1 MSDEQNDGF
10 LGRWS
15 RRKVQA
21 RTGRPV
27 EEPPQPV
34 APKVAPSGMGDA
46 ADLPVNVP
54 QARTDAAEPAIET
67 EAPTLTLDDVKSL
80 THDADFQPFVARGVA
95 PEVRNAA
102 FKKLFTDPHFN
113 VMDGLDIYIDDYS
126 LPDPLPASTLAQLA
140 SAHFLKLVDAP
151 PPESAAQAPE
161 GPPGDAPPLQECEQA
176 AADPA
181 SPLADATADMT
192 DPERGPGSADMAPSG
207 PCNELQ
213 RPSAEGG
220 THAGH
225 DDADLRLQSHDAA
238 GRQADWPGAG

>member
-1 MSDEQNDGF
+1 MAARGERMTNDDDGAEGF

-21 RTGRPV
+21 RDGRPAP
-27 EEPPQPV
+27 EPAPPPAAPPENEPNQPLVGVDQSSV
-34 APKVAPSGMGDA
+34 AIKNEAPAPSLED
-46 ADLPVNVP
+46 V
-54 QARTDAAEPAIET
+54 QA
-67 EAPTLTLDDVKSL
+67 LTPE
-80 THDADFQPFVARGVA
+80 ADFRPFVARSVA

-102 FKKLFTDPHFN
+102 FRKLFADPHFN

-151 PPESAAQAPE
+151 PPDRAAQVPE

-181 SPLADATADMT
+181 SPLDDATADTT

-220 THAGH
+220 TQPGH

-238 GRQADWPGAG
+238 GRQADLPGAG